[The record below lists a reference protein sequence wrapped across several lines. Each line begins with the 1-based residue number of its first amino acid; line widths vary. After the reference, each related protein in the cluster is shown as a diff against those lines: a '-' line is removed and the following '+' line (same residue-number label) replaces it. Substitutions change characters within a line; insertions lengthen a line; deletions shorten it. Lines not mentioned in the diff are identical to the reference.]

1 MNVTHPLFI
10 HTRVI
15 AAHPP
20 PLPLTSPAAG
30 CRALPVGE
38 ELTMISQRGPRG
50 GGRKLGW
57 VYFIDHI
64 FEMEAAR
71 ICSNQSSA
79 FWSHRKGLPRCSCRF
94 VPICSQFEWLA
105 YNLMQ
110 RRSLCGST
118 ENGIQPRDYS
128 HLHVVKKNHTISVLQ
143 LHCTLTIH
151 KAIFM
156 EALGL
161 ESIADLNEGG

>member
-1 MNVTHPLFI
+1 
-10 HTRVI
+10 
-15 AAHPP
+15 
-20 PLPLTSPAAG
+20 
-30 CRALPVGE
+30 
-38 ELTMISQRGPRG
+38 
-50 GGRKLGW
+50 
-57 VYFIDHI
+57 
-64 FEMEAAR
+64 
-71 ICSNQSSA
+71 
-79 FWSHRKGLPRCSCRF
+79 
-94 VPICSQFEWLA
+94 
-105 YNLMQ
+105 MQ

-161 ESIADLNEGG
+161 ESIADLNDGGSWFFHADRRTAVGLVPERQAFNVGSPFSSNPVAKHPVQ